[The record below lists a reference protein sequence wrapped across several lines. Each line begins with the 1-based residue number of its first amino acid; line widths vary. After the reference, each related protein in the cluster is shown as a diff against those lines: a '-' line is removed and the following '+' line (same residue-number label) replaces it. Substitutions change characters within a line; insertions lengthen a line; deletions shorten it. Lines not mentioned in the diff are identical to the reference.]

1 MPRDGHE
8 MYGYYSTVNTINTDG
23 WYTVIDLEH
32 IKKNSNDES
41 NYWNTIT
48 LGENPIKEKPKKKPN
63 SNIIFVPVEQKKRK
77 K

>member
-8 MYGYYSTVNTINTDG
+8 MYGYYSTVNTSNTDG
-23 WYTVIDLEH
+23 WYIDLRDD
-32 IKKNSNDES
+32 KTVDES

>member
-8 MYGYYSTVNTINTDG
+8 MYGYYSTVNTSNTDG
-23 WYTVIDLEH
+23 WDGWYIV
-32 IKKNSNDES
+32 DES